1 MAKTAVITGAT
12 KGLGKQIALELAK
25 DGFEIVINYRTEN
38 DSLAQMVEEI
48 NKTTKAYTFKADIS
62 NFDEAKALID
72 FAASETGK
80 IDLLVNNAGITNDKL
95 LVRMSEEDFSKV
107 IDINLKGTF
116 NCIRHASRLM
126 MKQKF
131 GRIVNISSVIGLI
144 GNVGQA
150 NYAASKAGVIGLT
163 KSAAREMAPYS
174 VTVNAIAPGFI
185 KSDMTDKLT
194 DEIKD
199 NIKSSIPMRKIGE
212 PKDVANLV
220 KFLANDETGYITGQV
235 INVDGGMVMYYSI
248 IWEARMQ
255 KRVVITG
262 MGTINPVG
270 NNLNDYWNALLE
282 GKCGI
287 DIIKAFD
294 PSDFKAKTAGE
305 VKDFN
310 PSELIGRKEAKRLDR
325 FSQFAIVAAKEALA
339 HSKLDMDKIDK
350 NRAGAV
356 IGSGI
361 GGLATIEAEQTKLLN
376 SGPDRVSPLFIPMAI
391 SNMAAGNVAIT
402 IGLKG
407 ICTSVVTACAS
418 ATNAIGEAF
427 KLIQSGNQDI
437 VFAGGAE
444 ASITPLA
451 IAGFASMTALST
463 STDPKRASIPFDKDR
478 DGFVMG
484 EGAGVLVL
492 ESLEHA
498 QERGADIYGE
508 IVGYG
513 CSSDAYHITSPEPS
527 GEGGARAMKNALEDA
542 NVKPEEVIYIN
553 AHGTSTPYNDKIE
566 TAAIKRVFGEHSKDM
581 VINSTKSMTGHLLG
595 AAGAVEAIAS
605 IMSLKEGIV
614 HPTVGLVTPDE
625 ECDLDYVKGEKRV
638 VDVKYAISN
647 SLGFGGHNASLL
659 FKKWE
664 GK

>member
-1 MAKTAVITGAT
+1 
-12 KGLGKQIALELAK
+12 
-25 DGFEIVINYRTEN
+25 
-38 DSLAQMVEEI
+38 
-48 NKTTKAYTFKADIS
+48 
-62 NFDEAKALID
+62 
-72 FAASETGK
+72 
-80 IDLLVNNAGITNDKL
+80 
-95 LVRMSEEDFSKV
+95 
-107 IDINLKGTF
+107 
-116 NCIRHASRLM
+116 
-126 MKQKF
+126 
-131 GRIVNISSVIGLI
+131 
-144 GNVGQA
+144 
-150 NYAASKAGVIGLT
+150 
-163 KSAAREMAPYS
+163 
-174 VTVNAIAPGFI
+174 
-185 KSDMTDKLT
+185 
-194 DEIKD
+194 
-199 NIKSSIPMRKIGE
+199 
-212 PKDVANLV
+212 
-220 KFLANDETGYITGQV
+220 
-235 INVDGGMVMYYSI
+235 
-248 IWEARMQ
+248 MQ

-376 SGPDRVSPLFIPMAI
+376 SGPDRVPPLFIPMAI

-527 GEGGARAMKNALEDA
+527 GEGGARAMSNALEDA

-605 IMSLKEGIV
+605 IMSLKEGVV

>member
-1 MAKTAVITGAT
+1 
-12 KGLGKQIALELAK
+12 
-25 DGFEIVINYRTEN
+25 
-38 DSLAQMVEEI
+38 
-48 NKTTKAYTFKADIS
+48 
-62 NFDEAKALID
+62 
-72 FAASETGK
+72 
-80 IDLLVNNAGITNDKL
+80 
-95 LVRMSEEDFSKV
+95 
-107 IDINLKGTF
+107 
-116 NCIRHASRLM
+116 
-126 MKQKF
+126 
-131 GRIVNISSVIGLI
+131 
-144 GNVGQA
+144 
-150 NYAASKAGVIGLT
+150 
-163 KSAAREMAPYS
+163 
-174 VTVNAIAPGFI
+174 
-185 KSDMTDKLT
+185 
-194 DEIKD
+194 
-199 NIKSSIPMRKIGE
+199 
-212 PKDVANLV
+212 
-220 KFLANDETGYITGQV
+220 
-235 INVDGGMVMYYSI
+235 
-248 IWEARMQ
+248 MQ
-255 KRVVITG
+255 RRVVITG
-262 MGTINPVG
+262 MGTINPIG
-270 NNLNDYWNALLE
+270 NNLTDYWDALLE

-287 DIIKAFD
+287 DIITAFD
-294 PSDFKAKTAGE
+294 PADFKAKTAGE

-325 FSQFAIVAAKEALA
+325 FSQFAVVAAKEALV

-361 GGLATIEAEQTKLLN
+361 GGLATIEAEHTKLVN

-418 ATNAIGEAF
+418 GTNAIGEGF
-427 KLIQSGNQDI
+427 KLIQSNNQDI

-484 EGAGVLVL
+484 EGAGVVVL

-498 QERGADIYGE
+498 LERGATIYAE
-508 IVGYG
+508 VVGYG

-527 GEGGARAMKNALEDA
+527 GEGGARAMTNALVDA
-542 NVKPEEVIYIN
+542 SVKPEEVLYIN

-566 TAAIKRVFGEHSKDM
+566 TAAIKKVFGEHSKQM
-581 VINSTKSMTGHLLG
+581 VVNSTKSMTGHLLG
-595 AAGAVEAIAS
+595 AAGAVEAIACA
-605 IMSLKEGIV
+605 MSLKEDVV
-614 HPTVGLVTPDE
+614 HPTVGLTNLDP
-625 ECDLDYVKGEKRV
+625 ECDLDYVIGLKRNIEIH
-638 VDVKYAISN
+638 YAMSN
-647 SLGFGGHNASLL
+647 SLGFGGHNATLL

>member
-1 MAKTAVITGAT
+1 
-12 KGLGKQIALELAK
+12 
-25 DGFEIVINYRTEN
+25 
-38 DSLAQMVEEI
+38 
-48 NKTTKAYTFKADIS
+48 
-62 NFDEAKALID
+62 
-72 FAASETGK
+72 
-80 IDLLVNNAGITNDKL
+80 
-95 LVRMSEEDFSKV
+95 
-107 IDINLKGTF
+107 
-116 NCIRHASRLM
+116 
-126 MKQKF
+126 
-131 GRIVNISSVIGLI
+131 
-144 GNVGQA
+144 
-150 NYAASKAGVIGLT
+150 
-163 KSAAREMAPYS
+163 
-174 VTVNAIAPGFI
+174 
-185 KSDMTDKLT
+185 
-194 DEIKD
+194 
-199 NIKSSIPMRKIGE
+199 
-212 PKDVANLV
+212 
-220 KFLANDETGYITGQV
+220 
-235 INVDGGMVMYYSI
+235 
-248 IWEARMQ
+248 MQ

-463 STDPKRASIPFDKDR
+463 SADPKIASIPFDKDR

-498 QERGADIYGE
+498 QQRGADIYGE

-527 GEGGARAMKNALEDA
+527 GEGGARAMSNALEDA

-605 IMSLKEGIV
+605 IMSLKEGVV

>member
-1 MAKTAVITGAT
+1 
-12 KGLGKQIALELAK
+12 
-25 DGFEIVINYRTEN
+25 
-38 DSLAQMVEEI
+38 
-48 NKTTKAYTFKADIS
+48 
-62 NFDEAKALID
+62 
-72 FAASETGK
+72 
-80 IDLLVNNAGITNDKL
+80 
-95 LVRMSEEDFSKV
+95 
-107 IDINLKGTF
+107 
-116 NCIRHASRLM
+116 
-126 MKQKF
+126 
-131 GRIVNISSVIGLI
+131 
-144 GNVGQA
+144 
-150 NYAASKAGVIGLT
+150 
-163 KSAAREMAPYS
+163 
-174 VTVNAIAPGFI
+174 
-185 KSDMTDKLT
+185 
-194 DEIKD
+194 
-199 NIKSSIPMRKIGE
+199 
-212 PKDVANLV
+212 
-220 KFLANDETGYITGQV
+220 
-235 INVDGGMVMYYSI
+235 
-248 IWEARMQ
+248 
-255 KRVVITG
+255 
-262 MGTINPVG
+262 
-270 NNLNDYWNALLE
+270 
-282 GKCGI
+282 
-287 DIIKAFD
+287 
-294 PSDFKAKTAGE
+294 
-305 VKDFN
+305 
-310 PSELIGRKEAKRLDR
+310 
-325 FSQFAIVAAKEALA
+325 
-339 HSKLDMDKIDK
+339 MDKIDK

-498 QERGADIYGE
+498 QQRGADIYGE

-605 IMSLKEGIV
+605 IMSLKEGVV

>member
-1 MAKTAVITGAT
+1 
-12 KGLGKQIALELAK
+12 
-25 DGFEIVINYRTEN
+25 
-38 DSLAQMVEEI
+38 
-48 NKTTKAYTFKADIS
+48 
-62 NFDEAKALID
+62 
-72 FAASETGK
+72 
-80 IDLLVNNAGITNDKL
+80 
-95 LVRMSEEDFSKV
+95 
-107 IDINLKGTF
+107 
-116 NCIRHASRLM
+116 
-126 MKQKF
+126 
-131 GRIVNISSVIGLI
+131 
-144 GNVGQA
+144 
-150 NYAASKAGVIGLT
+150 
-163 KSAAREMAPYS
+163 
-174 VTVNAIAPGFI
+174 
-185 KSDMTDKLT
+185 
-194 DEIKD
+194 
-199 NIKSSIPMRKIGE
+199 
-212 PKDVANLV
+212 
-220 KFLANDETGYITGQV
+220 
-235 INVDGGMVMYYSI
+235 
-248 IWEARMQ
+248 MQ

-498 QERGADIYGE
+498 QQRGADIYGE

-527 GEGGARAMKNALEDA
+527 GEGGARAMSNALEDA

-605 IMSLKEGIV
+605 IMSLKEGVV

-625 ECDLDYVKGEKRV
+625 ECDLDYVKEEKRV

>member
-1 MAKTAVITGAT
+1 
-12 KGLGKQIALELAK
+12 
-25 DGFEIVINYRTEN
+25 
-38 DSLAQMVEEI
+38 
-48 NKTTKAYTFKADIS
+48 
-62 NFDEAKALID
+62 
-72 FAASETGK
+72 
-80 IDLLVNNAGITNDKL
+80 
-95 LVRMSEEDFSKV
+95 
-107 IDINLKGTF
+107 
-116 NCIRHASRLM
+116 
-126 MKQKF
+126 
-131 GRIVNISSVIGLI
+131 
-144 GNVGQA
+144 
-150 NYAASKAGVIGLT
+150 
-163 KSAAREMAPYS
+163 
-174 VTVNAIAPGFI
+174 
-185 KSDMTDKLT
+185 
-194 DEIKD
+194 
-199 NIKSSIPMRKIGE
+199 
-212 PKDVANLV
+212 
-220 KFLANDETGYITGQV
+220 
-235 INVDGGMVMYYSI
+235 
-248 IWEARMQ
+248 MQ

-498 QERGADIYGE
+498 QQRGADIYGE

-605 IMSLKEGIV
+605 IMSLKEGVV

-625 ECDLDYVKGEKRV
+625 ECDLDYVKEEKRV

>member
-1 MAKTAVITGAT
+1 
-12 KGLGKQIALELAK
+12 
-25 DGFEIVINYRTEN
+25 
-38 DSLAQMVEEI
+38 
-48 NKTTKAYTFKADIS
+48 
-62 NFDEAKALID
+62 
-72 FAASETGK
+72 
-80 IDLLVNNAGITNDKL
+80 
-95 LVRMSEEDFSKV
+95 
-107 IDINLKGTF
+107 
-116 NCIRHASRLM
+116 
-126 MKQKF
+126 
-131 GRIVNISSVIGLI
+131 
-144 GNVGQA
+144 
-150 NYAASKAGVIGLT
+150 
-163 KSAAREMAPYS
+163 
-174 VTVNAIAPGFI
+174 
-185 KSDMTDKLT
+185 
-194 DEIKD
+194 
-199 NIKSSIPMRKIGE
+199 
-212 PKDVANLV
+212 
-220 KFLANDETGYITGQV
+220 
-235 INVDGGMVMYYSI
+235 
-248 IWEARMQ
+248 MQ
-255 KRVVITG
+255 RRVVITG
-262 MGTINPVG
+262 MGTINPIG
-270 NNLNDYWNALLE
+270 NNLNDYWDALLE

-287 DIIKAFD
+287 DIITAFD
-294 PSDFKAKTAGE
+294 PTDFKAKTAGQ

-325 FSQFAIVAAKEALA
+325 FSQFAVVAAKEALV
-339 HSKLDMDKIDK
+339 HSELDMEKVDK

-361 GGLATIEAEQTKLLN
+361 GGLATIEAEQTKLMN

-418 ATNAIGEAF
+418 GTNAIGDGF

-437 VFAGGAE
+437 IFAGGAE

-463 STDPKRASIPFDKDR
+463 STNPLRASIPFDKER

-492 ESLEHA
+492 ESLDHA
-498 QERGADIYGE
+498 LERGATIYAE
-508 IVGYG
+508 VVGYG

-527 GEGGARAMKNALEDA
+527 GEGGARAMTNALVDA
-542 NVKPEEVIYIN
+542 NVKPEEVTYIN

-605 IMSLKEGIV
+605 IMSLKEGVV

>member
-1 MAKTAVITGAT
+1 
-12 KGLGKQIALELAK
+12 
-25 DGFEIVINYRTEN
+25 
-38 DSLAQMVEEI
+38 
-48 NKTTKAYTFKADIS
+48 
-62 NFDEAKALID
+62 
-72 FAASETGK
+72 
-80 IDLLVNNAGITNDKL
+80 
-95 LVRMSEEDFSKV
+95 
-107 IDINLKGTF
+107 
-116 NCIRHASRLM
+116 
-126 MKQKF
+126 
-131 GRIVNISSVIGLI
+131 
-144 GNVGQA
+144 
-150 NYAASKAGVIGLT
+150 
-163 KSAAREMAPYS
+163 
-174 VTVNAIAPGFI
+174 
-185 KSDMTDKLT
+185 
-194 DEIKD
+194 
-199 NIKSSIPMRKIGE
+199 
-212 PKDVANLV
+212 
-220 KFLANDETGYITGQV
+220 
-235 INVDGGMVMYYSI
+235 
-248 IWEARMQ
+248 MQ
-255 KRVVITG
+255 RRVVITG

-270 NNLNDYWNALLE
+270 NNINDYWKALLD

-287 DIIKAFD
+287 DIIKSFD
-294 PSDFKAKTAGE
+294 PSNFKAKTAGE

-310 PSELIGRKEAKRLDR
+310 ASELIGRKEAKRLDR
-325 FSQFAIVAAKEALA
+325 FSQFAVVAAKEALE
-339 HSKLDMDKIDK
+339 HSKLDMDKVDR

-376 SGPDRVSPLFIPMAI
+376 NGPDRVSPLFIPMAI

-427 KLIQSGNQDI
+427 KLVQSGNQDI

-484 EGAGVLVL
+484 EGAGILVL

-498 QERGADIYGE
+498 QQRGADIYAE

-513 CSSDAYHITSPEPS
+513 YSSDAYHITSPEPS
-527 GEGGARAMKNALEDA
+527 GEGGARAMSNALKDA
-542 NVKPEEVIYIN
+542 NVNPEEVLYIN

-566 TAAIKRVFGEHSKDM
+566 TIAIKRVFGDHSNKM

-595 AAGAVEAIAS
+595 AAGAIEAIAS
-605 IMSLKEGIV
+605 IMSLKDGMV
-614 HPTVGLVTPDE
+614 HPTVGLITSDE
-625 ECDLDYVKGEKRV
+625 ECDLDYVKGEKRA
-638 VDVKYAISN
+638 VDARYALSN
-647 SLGFGGHNASLL
+647 SLGFGGHNATLL

>member
-1 MAKTAVITGAT
+1 
-12 KGLGKQIALELAK
+12 
-25 DGFEIVINYRTEN
+25 
-38 DSLAQMVEEI
+38 
-48 NKTTKAYTFKADIS
+48 
-62 NFDEAKALID
+62 
-72 FAASETGK
+72 
-80 IDLLVNNAGITNDKL
+80 
-95 LVRMSEEDFSKV
+95 
-107 IDINLKGTF
+107 
-116 NCIRHASRLM
+116 
-126 MKQKF
+126 
-131 GRIVNISSVIGLI
+131 
-144 GNVGQA
+144 
-150 NYAASKAGVIGLT
+150 
-163 KSAAREMAPYS
+163 
-174 VTVNAIAPGFI
+174 
-185 KSDMTDKLT
+185 
-194 DEIKD
+194 
-199 NIKSSIPMRKIGE
+199 
-212 PKDVANLV
+212 
-220 KFLANDETGYITGQV
+220 
-235 INVDGGMVMYYSI
+235 
-248 IWEARMQ
+248 MQ

-463 STDPKRASIPFDKDR
+463 SADPKRASIPFDKDR

-498 QERGADIYGE
+498 QQRGADIYGE

-527 GEGGARAMKNALEDA
+527 GEGGARAMSNALEDA

-605 IMSLKEGIV
+605 IMSLKEGVV

-625 ECDLDYVKGEKRV
+625 ECDLAYVKGEKRV